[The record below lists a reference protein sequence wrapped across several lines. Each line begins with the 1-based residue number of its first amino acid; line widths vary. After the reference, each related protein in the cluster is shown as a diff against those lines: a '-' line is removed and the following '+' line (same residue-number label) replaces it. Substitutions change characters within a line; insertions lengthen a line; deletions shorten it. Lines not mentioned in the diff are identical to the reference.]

1 MIWPKEIRMKLK
13 GAFAAVVFIFVIL
26 SGCDLVNADKQGSCK
41 FLVYS
46 YGDGVDV
53 LYRIDGKSYPTIK
66 QDQPDG
72 ESSYYIVDKDFE
84 LPTTISIT
92 ANALSL
98 NTSSITIEIYQNDKI
113 MKSNTVTKTDADVKI
128 VNSLNYE
135 FGSSDSAESSVS
147 EVQ

>member
-1 MIWPKEIRMKLK
+1 MKLK
-13 GAFAAVVFIFVIL
+13 GAFAAVVLIFVML
-26 SGCDLVNADKQGSCK
+26 SGCDLGNKDKKGSCE

-46 YGDGVDV
+46 HDDGIEVM
-53 LYRIDGKSYPTIK
+53 YRIDGKSYPTIK
-66 QDQPDG
+66 QNKPDG
-72 ESSYYIVDKDFE
+72 ESAYYIIDKDFE

-113 MKSNTVTKTDADVKI
+113 VKSNTVNMIDPDVKI

-135 FGSSDSAESSVS
+135 FSSSESDKSSAS
-147 EVQ
+147 EEQ